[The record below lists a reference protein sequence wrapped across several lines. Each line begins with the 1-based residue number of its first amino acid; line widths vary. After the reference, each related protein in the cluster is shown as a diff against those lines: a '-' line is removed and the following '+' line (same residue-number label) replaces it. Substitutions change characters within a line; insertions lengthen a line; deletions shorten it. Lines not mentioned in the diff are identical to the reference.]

1 MSAGDV
7 PPAHSGGGVL
17 RWAEQ
22 PASFGAAEDLEWA
35 SAELGA
41 YRTAAA
47 TGEPRSDLIRVYVPQ
62 PTVAIGQRDARLPG
76 FAAAAQACRDHG
88 FVPAVRRA
96 GGRAA
101 AYHPGCVVVD
111 HLSLQDDAALTQ
123 RARFAEFAELFVA
136 AFARA
141 GVTSSI
147 GEIPGEYCP
156 GEYSIQGPTPEHPVK
171 LAGAAQRVV
180 KGAFLFSTHVVV
192 ADPAPLRAVL
202 TDVYRLLGLEMD
214 PRTVGAATDVAP
226 GVDVPGFVAALKA
239 EYAGWAGPR
248 GLTLTEAPL
257 LPHPA
262 AA

>member
-1 MSAGDV
+1 MTAGDV
-7 PPAHSGGGVL
+7 PPAPSGGDVL
-17 RWAEQ
+17 RWAVQ
-22 PASFGAAEDLEWA
+22 PASLGAAEDLEWA
-35 SAELGA
+35 SDELGA
-41 YRTAAA
+41 YRAAA
-47 TGEPRSDLIRVYVPQ
+47 AAGEPRADLIRVYVPR
-62 PTVAIGQRDARLPG
+62 PTVAFGQRDARLSG
-76 FAAAAQACRDHG
+76 FEAAAQACRDHG

-111 HLSLQDDAALTQ
+111 HLSLEDDAALTQ
-123 RARFAEFAELFVA
+123 QARFAEFAELFVA

-141 GVTSSI
+141 GVASSI

-156 GEYSIQGPTPEHPVK
+156 GEYSIQGPAPEHPVK

-202 TDVYRLLGLEMD
+202 TDVYRLLDLQMD

-226 GVDVPGFVAALKA
+226 GVDVPGFTAALKA
-239 EYAGWAGPR
+239 EYTGWAER
-248 GLTLTEAPL
+248 NGLRLSEAPL
-257 LPHPA
+257 PPHA
-262 AA
+262 ASA

>member
-1 MSAGDV
+1 MNAGEL
-7 PPAHSGGGVL
+7 PPAPSGGGVL
-17 RWAEQ
+17 RWAVQ
-22 PASFGAAEDLEWA
+22 PASSGAAEDLEWA
-35 SAELGA
+35 SAELA
-41 YRTAAA
+41 QYRAAA
-47 TGEPRSDLIRVYVPQ
+47 AAGEPREDLIRVYVPR
-62 PTVAIGQRDARLPG
+62 PTVAFGQRDARLPG
-76 FAAAAQACRDHG
+76 FKAAAQACRDHG

-111 HLSLQDDAALTQ
+111 HFSLQDDAALTQ
-123 RARFAEFAELFVA
+123 QARFAEFAELFVA

-156 GEYSIQGPTPEHPVK
+156 GEYSIQGLTPGHPVK
-171 LAGAAQRVV
+171 LAGAAQRLV

-192 ADPAPLRAVL
+192 TDPAPLREVL

-226 GVDVPGFVAALKA
+226 GVDVPGFVAALRA
-239 EYAGWAGPR
+239 EYTGWVER
-248 GLTLTEAPL
+248 NGLRLSEAPL
-257 LPHPA
+257 PPRA
-262 AA
+262 ASA